1 MLIKS
6 SMNAIVK
13 ISFIFK
19 MAVVIVGISER
30 NIKLHIKMKLLVRL
44 DFYANVKSKNYAI
57 QICH

>member
-1 MLIKS
+1 MP
-6 SMNAIVK
+6 IVK

-44 DFYANVKSKNYAI
+44 DFYADVKSKNYAI